1 MTRFRWPN
9 AVTEGEEGHGAP
21 LGGTLLGGI
30 GAILLAI
37 GAANDSGALAI
48 VGGIVLAIGLTA
60 TVLLDHLT
68 IDYGIFKRL
77 DDLDAK

>member
-1 MTRFRWPN
+1 MSRFKFPN
-9 AVTEGEEGHGAP
+9 ALTQGEEGHGGP
-21 LGGTLLGGI
+21 LVGTLLGGI

-37 GAANDSGALAI
+37 GAANDTGALAI
-48 VGGIVLAIGLTA
+48 VGGIVLAVGLTA
-60 TVLLDHLT
+60 TALLDHLT